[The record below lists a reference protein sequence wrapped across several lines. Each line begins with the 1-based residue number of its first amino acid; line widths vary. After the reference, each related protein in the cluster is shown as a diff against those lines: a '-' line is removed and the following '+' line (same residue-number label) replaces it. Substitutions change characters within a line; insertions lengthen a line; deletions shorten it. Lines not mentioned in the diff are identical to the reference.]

1 MSVIGTWMIQSSPDF
16 DDSYLHLERP
26 AFVTLR
32 REGDRIA
39 GEYQVGLPITPLVL
53 GLILGPL
60 V

>member
-60 V
+60 L